1 MLSLLFSLACTP
13 DVRPLYEEERARA
26 LAIATEAPTRWD
38 PDLVVAIGEG
48 ALGSAVDAAG
58 SAALEAN
65 ASKLA
70 LTLPL
75 GAAAELKPQLRV
87 TRAELGPGQGCES
100 CLHFELDIRGDVK
113 WALGN
118 LGGSFPARIV
128 AAGQLQIVVEKGT
141 QVVARPFRVG
151 KVEVSGGDFGA
162 LRVDPSSVLQD
173 YVRAAIG
180 EALPP
185 VPLVDL
191 GKSGLPIR
199 LVRVRNG
206 KDAVRIEVLTDV
218 PGATAAVVPD
228 PGKDGILVGVSE
240 SAAAGLLRRA
250 AFQKGPM
257 EYNVAV
263 DPRTLDVDGQTFALG
278 LRVWRLE
285 GRGWWRDYDVR
296 GNLAVNDGKLHLQT
310 DTRLVKQ
317 VAASPGAGL
326 ADPLAALLEGKFL
339 EIIADQLSQT
349 LPAARREDLG
359 MIGLKATADKSMGVA
374 DTLLFG
380 GEVRVV
386 RSKE

>member
-1 MLSLLFSLACTP
+1 MLSLLFFAACTP
-13 DVRPLYEEERARA
+13 DVRPLYEEEKVRA
-26 LAIATEAPTRWD
+26 LAVAIDAPTKWE

-48 ALGSAVDAAG
+48 ALGSAVDAAA

-65 ASKLA
+65 ASKLQVS
-70 LTLPL
+70 LPL

-87 TRAELGPGQGCES
+87 TRADLGPGQGCES
-100 CLHFELDIRGDVK
+100 CLHFDLDIRGDVK
-113 WALGN
+113 WGLGS
-118 LGGSFPARIV
+118 LGGSFPVRIG

-191 GKSGLPIR
+191 AKSGLPVR
-199 LVRVRNG
+199 LVRIKNG
-206 KDAVRIEVLTDV
+206 KDAVRIEALTDV
-218 PGATAAVVPD
+218 PGARPAIVPD

-240 SAAAGLLRRA
+240 TAATGLIRRA
-250 AFQKGPM
+250 AFEKGLLQ
-257 EYNVAV
+257 YNVAV
-263 DPRTLDVDGQTFALG
+263 DPRSLDVEGETFALG

-285 GRGWWRDYDVR
+285 GRGWWRDYDVKGDLR
-296 GNLAVNDGKLHLQT
+296 VADGKLQLQT
-310 DTRLVKQ
+310 DSRLVKQ
-317 VAASPGAGL
+317 VDASPGAGL
-326 ADPLAALLEGKFL
+326 ADPLAALLEGQFL
-339 EIIADQLSQT
+339 QIIAEQLTQT

-359 MIGLKATADKSMGVA
+359 LVGLRATADKSMGLA

-386 RSKE
+386 RSKD